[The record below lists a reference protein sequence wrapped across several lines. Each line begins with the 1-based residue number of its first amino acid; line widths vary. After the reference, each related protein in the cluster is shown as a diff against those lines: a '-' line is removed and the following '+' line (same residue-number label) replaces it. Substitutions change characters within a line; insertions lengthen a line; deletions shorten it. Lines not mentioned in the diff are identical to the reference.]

1 MSWEEKTSRV
11 YKSKRRREAKNLC
24 SVKGVPDSMT
34 LKSQR
39 CDEDVDENREED
51 KDCCYIIH
59 SVHFGVFPHIVEIVL
74 HC

>member
-1 MSWEEKTSRV
+1 
-11 YKSKRRREAKNLC
+11 
-24 SVKGVPDSMT
+24 MT

-59 SVHFGVFPHIVEIVL
+59 SVEFGVFPHIVEIAL